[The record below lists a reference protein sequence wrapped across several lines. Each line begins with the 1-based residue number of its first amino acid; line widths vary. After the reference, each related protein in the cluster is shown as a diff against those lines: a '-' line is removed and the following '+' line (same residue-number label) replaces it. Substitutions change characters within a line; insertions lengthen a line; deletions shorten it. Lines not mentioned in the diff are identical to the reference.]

1 MMMELSKSV
10 SELKNEIKEK
20 VGNRSHYN
28 GSNNNSQ
35 WNRNN
40 NNSDS
45 NGSSNN
51 SYNPTG
57 GNRLPIVCY
66 ACGKPGHIS
75 RTCPQ
80 RNNNKSG
87 VAATVLNQ
95 QSQQPQPAQFSTA
108 IVGPKRC
115 TNISIISK
123 FLLLLT
129 LNNIVLSYLSII
141 IQFPASLVSLSQ
153 LVKVHLVHIFDK
165 KVQIELFVA
174 KLFCTQ
180 IKQMSKEPLNTHD
193 GRLYSHKIATT
204 IYLFPCKVVG
214 SSPTI
219 SIPI

>member
-141 IQFPASLVSLSQ
+141 IQFPVNNW
-153 LVKVHLVHIFDK
+153 IFYNNW
-165 KVQIELFVA
+165 A
-174 KLFCTQ
+174 
-180 IKQMSKEPLNTHD
+180 
-193 GRLYSHKIATT
+193 
-204 IYLFPCKVVG
+204 
-214 SSPTI
+214 
-219 SIPI
+219 

>member
-1 MMMELSKSV
+1 MELSKSV

-108 IVGPKRC
+108 IVGPKR
-115 TNISIISK
+115 
-123 FLLLLT
+123 LLLLGK
-129 LNNIVLSYLSII
+129 
-141 IQFPASLVSLSQ
+141 F
-153 LVKVHLVHIFDK
+153 
-165 KVQIELFVA
+165 
-174 KLFCTQ
+174 
-180 IKQMSKEPLNTHD
+180 
-193 GRLYSHKIATT
+193 G
-204 IYLFPCKVVG
+204 
-214 SSPTI
+214 I
-219 SIPI
+219 SISIGKSASCPYI